1 MKKYLGCF
9 ALVLLFQPFRLM
21 AADPLEEVTGT
32 EEWDQVVPA
41 AAQQAQE
48 KLNLQ
53 EFRRQVDEWNSLR
66 VRWQQEREDYFQ
78 EKAAWGSIARPSG
91 IRSVPSQT
99 PASAPASAAGAEDWG
114 DEPQRPSFSSTIDR
128 VIDDEMG
135 ANRPSQPAAPPA
147 AKPQALAPPEIRDNQ
162 VDQFSSFR
170 GSQTG
175 VPKDSGQLAP
185 PGSGPARPAE
195 PVRPAEP
202 AQPPPPPE
210 PRKTVSDDE
219 AAGAAAAAELLRRF
233 EEEKRREQEALMKK
247 AQLQEDEEGQVVD
260 PEIKKEMEED

>member
-1 MKKYLGCF
+1 MKKFIGWFGLTIF
-9 ALVLLFQPFRLM
+9 FQPAWLM

-53 EFRRQVDEWNSLR
+53 EFRRQVDEWNSMR

-91 IRSVPSQT
+91 RSSLPSRPT
-99 PASAPASAAGAEDWG
+99 APAPAPAAASEDWG
-114 DEPQRPSFSSTIDR
+114 DQPQGPSFSSTIDR

-135 ANRPSQPAAPPA
+135 ANRAPQPAAPPA
-147 AKPQALAPPEIRDNQ
+147 ARPQALAPPEIKENQ

-202 AQPPPPPE
+202 AQPPTPPK
-210 PRKTVSDDE
+210 KTVSDDE

-260 PEIKKEMEED
+260 PEIKKEMEKD